1 MPLEILHLDD
11 VCVAINKPSGLLVH
25 STRIAAYVS
34 QNAVK
39 QLSKELGRPVYPAH
53 RLDRPTSGVLLFGLT
68 SEIARTLTVGFEKR
82 EVDKQYLA
90 IVRGFTADNGVIEKP
105 LDDVY
110 LRQAIAR
117 EAADG
122 DDDDSDPEPI
132 NLPTAECRTEYV
144 TLAATEIPYS
154 AGKYPTSRYS
164 LVRATPLTGR
174 THQIRRHFKHIRH
187 PILCDG
193 RYGDHHHNHMF
204 RDQLRIRRLLLVA
217 RELSFTH
224 PVSSE
229 RIKVIAPVGDQFEA
243 AMERL
248 GFQSLSDIEH
258 RALSTTASS

>member
-39 QLSKELGRPVYPAH
+39 QLTKELGRPVYPAH

-68 SEIARTLTVGFEKR
+68 SEIARTLTIGFEKR

-90 IVRGFTADNGVIEKP
+90 IVRGFTPETGAIEKP
-105 LDDVY
+105 LEDIY
-110 LRQAIAR
+110 LR
-117 EAADG
+117 EALANAA
-122 DDDDSDPEPI
+122 DDDDDDAVPI
-132 NLPTAECRTEYV
+132 SLPTAECRTEYV
-144 TLAATEIPYS
+144 TLATTEIPYS

-193 RYGDHHHNHMF
+193 RYGDHRHNHLF
-204 RDQLRIRRLLLVA
+204 RDELRIRRLLLVA
-217 RELSFTH
+217 RELTFTH
-224 PVSSE
+224 PLSGD
-229 RIKVIAPVGDQFEA
+229 RIRVVAPVGEQFEQA
-243 AMERL
+243 LSRL
-248 GFQSLSDIEH
+248 GFNSLSQLEG
-258 RALSTTASS
+258 AVTSLSPFASRQ